1 MPKSKHHYSY
11 HHKTDLL
18 HYLYVVIIVSTLPLM
33 GCTDNNGD
41 YSFFATI
48 SGNVVD
54 VSLGLPLDNA
64 HITLS
69 PTMLTATTDATG
81 SFSFDNVDAG
91 EYTITVQ
98 KTGYY
103 PNRQIITATSGE
115 VSHISIP
122 LTSIEP

>member
-1 MPKSKHHYSY
+1 MPKSRYHYSY
-11 HHKTDLL
+11 HHKRDFL
-18 HYLYVVIIVSTLPLM
+18 HYLCTVIIVSTLLLL
-33 GCTDNNGD
+33 GCSDNNGD

-54 VSLGLPLDNA
+54 ESLGLPLDNA

-69 PTMLTATTDATG
+69 PTMLTVTTDSDG
-81 SFSFDNVDAG
+81 SFSFDNIDPG

-103 PNRQIITATSGE
+103 PNRQIITAISGE